1 MLWLKDSACPQCY
14 KRYFAGGGR
23 DPTVVGRMQADMA
36 GKPGGRSCVTLRL
49 FISHR
54 EAW

>member
-14 KRYFAGGGR
+14 KRYLQGVGKTR
-23 DPTVVGRMQADMA
+23 TVVGRMQADMA
-36 GKPGGRSCVTLRL
+36 GKPGGRSCVTVRL

-54 EAW
+54 EAR